1 MSDKILDNNSYKDI
15 INHSIKEFISL
26 LFSLNKDFLIICET
40 KFIDFNPEL
49 PKEIQKNFNE
59 SIVFSISGYAMETA
73 QLIDESISFT
83 AGFGEED
90 FASTI
95 TIPLLAIKQV
105 VIDEEVVFVNL
116 TTPKKDIVDKSMN
129 ALLNNPENKKFI
141 RKK

>member
-40 KFIDFNPEL
+40 KFIDFTPEL